1 MEGKREKRLKVG
13 ELFEE
18 RRPVECTIPESDL
31 EKASNHSLI

>member
-18 RRPVECTIPESDL
+18 RRPVECTPPESDL
-31 EKASNHSLI
+31 EVSNHSLI